1 MTRALLALALLA
13 CAPAPRQPVPDL
25 EPELARIEDQAEAAA
40 RIVEAAE
47 RLRLATDRAATL
59 RPGPE
64 RRRAGRA
71 VLRAHLEVRDALGA
85 AGGGVCR

>member
-1 MTRALLALALLA
+1 MTRVLLSLALAA
-13 CAPAPRQPVPDL
+13 CAPAPRPPVPDL
-25 EPELARIEDQAEAAA
+25 EPGLERIREQAEAAA
-40 RIVEAAE
+40 RVVDAAE

-71 VLRAHLEVRDALGA
+71 VLRAHLEVRAALDA